1 MLLSFEEKE
10 IAVASV
16 LNPYLSF
23 RAEARQAMEFY
34 KSVFGGTLK
43 VNTFGEFG
51 SPEGADADKIMHS
64 QLETDHGY
72 TLMASDTPAGMEYN
86 PGTKITVSLSGDDA
100 DTLRG
105 YWDKLSEG
113 GTVTV
118 PFEKQMWGD
127 EFGSCVDKFGIP
139 WMVNV
144 VHQG

>member
-1 MLLSFEEKE
+1 M
-10 IAVASV
+10 ASV

-34 KSVFGGTLK
+34 KGVFGGTLK

-51 SPEGADADKIMHS
+51 SPEGADADKIMHA
-64 QLETDHGY
+64 QLETENGY

-86 PGTKITVSLSGDDA
+86 PGTNITVSLSGDDA

-127 EFGSCVDKFGIP
+127 EFGACVDKFGIP

-144 VHQG
+144 VQPA